1 MAAKATK
8 VQMTDNGIAPVSDPP
23 ILLEGTGTPYLAIF
37 NESGMPVMNKITGI
51 PLGAYVSSF
60 TYTFN
65 EEKENEAII
74 VFDTGNP
81 DVVDQND
88 LQADSQIWLQ
98 WGYIFSD
105 GTSICNKPRAVKI
118 RDFNATFDDLGTH
131 STLKCKD
138 GTGDMRRMLPMK
150 AGGDPKEAMSKFL
163 DEGCEMG
170 MGVVIEKFN

>member
-1 MAAKATK
+1 MAAKATQ
-8 VQMTDNGIAPVSDPP
+8 VQNTDNGIAPVSDPP

-37 NESGMPVMNKITGI
+37 NIMGMPVMNKLTGI

-81 DVVDQND
+81 DTVDQED
-88 LQADSQIWLQ
+88 LQVNCQIWLQ

-105 GTSICNKPRAVKI
+105 GTSICNEPRAVKI
-118 RDFNATFDDLGTH
+118 VDYNATFDDIGTH

-138 GTGDMRRMLPMK
+138 GTSDMRKMLPLK
-150 AGGDPKEAMSKFL
+150 AGGDPNEAMSKFL